1 LIGRGVLLP
10 ICFSR
15 TATGGPV
22 AVHRQFER
30 AQQFGHV
37 LDLVEDRPQRQRSA
51 ALSLAASGRGKG
63 FMRERPFVYFA
74 TVQLPVCAPAIR
86 PAAGPI
92 PDYVRLPTGHQPV
105 ANP

>member
-1 LIGRGVLLP
+1 LLP
-10 ICFSR
+10 ICFFQ
-15 TATGGPV
+15 TATGGRV

-37 LDLVEDRPQRQRSA
+37 LDLVEDRPQRQR
-51 ALSLAASGRGKG
+51 
-63 FMRERPFVYFA
+63 
-74 TVQLPVCAPAIR
+74 TPAFR
-86 PAAGPI
+86 PAAGSI